1 MPGTACCLVAG
12 ISTLVVSE
20 SILKTGFFIMSFHEY
35 ARCRGTGPAT
45 FCPSKAEFFF
55 GSFRGTVWEKVSVCS
70 SRDGNG
76 TGRWEATWLTG
87 RDRTTRLL
95 GGIWER
101 VGNLV
106 RKSVGNI
113 VGNLVENMVK
123 KRCREWLGTQWGTGA
138 GDNGRERGKCYRV
151 LYTTQYTYI
160 CVQ

>member
-1 MPGTACCLVAG
+1 MLKGRRSLASKQS
-12 ISTLVVSE
+12 ST
-20 SILKTGFFIMSFHEY
+20 IF
-35 ARCRGTGPAT
+35 
-45 FCPSKAEFFF
+45 
-55 GSFRGTVWEKVSVCS
+55 FRGTHGAVSTAWCGMRTLSCS
-70 SRDGNG
+70 KRNLFWVFPRDGMGKCFRLFAAGWEWDGKVGSHLVDG
-76 TGRWEATWLTG
+76 TGQ
-87 RDRTTRLL
+87 DHTTSWWD
-95 GGIWER
+95 GIWER

-151 LYTTQYTYI
+151 LYTTRYTYI

>member
-87 RDRTTRLL
+87 RGGTTRFL
-95 GGIWER
+95 GGTGRDGIGER
-101 VGNLV
+101 VGNIV
-106 RKSVGNI
+106 GKSVGNI
-113 VGNLVENMVK
+113 VGTSVEKYGRETLSGMV
-123 KRCREWLGTQWGTGA
+123 GNTMGTGA
-138 GDNGRERGKCYRV
+138 GDNG
-151 LYTTQYTYI
+151 
-160 CVQ
+160 